1 MDIISTQKFIRMSP
15 RKLRLVADVVRDLKP
30 NRAIET
36 LPHIGKRASGP
47 LAKVIKTAIANAK
60 QKGFS
65 ESDLTFK
72 EIQINEGPTLK
83 RGRPVSRG
91 RWHPI
96 MKRMSHIRV
105 VLATKETRKQET
117 KEPRNKRIEEQKD
130 EKTKKQNEQ
139 SGVKVQKRGAV
150 KKDSTSRTS
159 KKGGKVQK

>member
-1 MDIISTQKFIRMSP
+1 MNMDIISTQKFIRMSP
-15 RKLRLVADVVRDLKP
+15 RKLRLVADMVRELEP
-30 NRAIET
+30 NRAVDT
-36 LPHIGKRASGP
+36 LPHVGKRAAEP

-83 RGRPVSRG
+83 RGRAVSRG

-105 VLATKETRKQET
+105 VLKTKEMRKQGTE
-117 KEPRNKRIEEQKD
+117 KLRPKD
-130 EKTKKQNEQ
+130 DQPLVEKNLKTKKLKSTRTKE
-139 SGVKVQKRGAV
+139 VKA
-150 KKDSTSRTS
+150 S
-159 KKGGKVQK
+159 KKSRKDDIDKTKNV